1 MSTRKKLIELYGV
14 LLNVKQIGN
23 AKFKYAIEKNIRIVN
38 SEIDSIKEIEK
49 GIEEVLKEFN
59 DKRNNIITKYG
70 TPDEKGI
77 ISISPDSENFEIV
90 STEIKELT
98 EEYKEDITSY
108 NEKKKDYFELLEEE
122 IEFDFKL
129 HELNINAIPDEFEQV
144 SLFMDFEIIK

>member
-1 MSTRKKLIELYGV
+1 MSTRKKLIELYSV
-14 LLNVKQIGN
+14 LLSNTKIGN

-38 SEIDSIKEIEK
+38 SEIDSLKEIEK
-49 GIEEVLKEFN
+49 GIEEVVKEFN
-59 DKRNNIITKYG
+59 DKRNSIITTFG

-77 ISISPDSENFEIV
+77 IFISPDSENFEIV

-108 NEKKKDYFELLEEE
+108 NEKKKDYLELLEEE

-129 HELNINAIPDEFEQV
+129 HELNIDNVPNEFEQI